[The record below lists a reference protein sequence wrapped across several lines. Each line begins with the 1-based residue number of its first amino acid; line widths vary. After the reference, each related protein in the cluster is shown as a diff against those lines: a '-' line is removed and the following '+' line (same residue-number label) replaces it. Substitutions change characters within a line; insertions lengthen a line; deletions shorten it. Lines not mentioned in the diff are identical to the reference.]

1 MYVLLNLVG
10 PEISYLYL
18 TIAGENFSGGLGS
31 AAFVAYLSALC
42 NKNYT
47 GTQYALL
54 SSIMGLART
63 VLSSPSGFLV
73 ESFGWTNFFVLS
85 IFLGI
90 PAIFVLFWM
99 KKNFQLEM
107 QKSN

>member
-1 MYVLLNLVG
+1 
-10 PEISYLYL
+10 
-18 TIAGENFSGGLGS
+18 
-31 AAFVAYLSALC
+31 
-42 NKNYT
+42 
-47 GTQYALL
+47 
-54 SSIMGLART
+54 MGLART